1 MTCSGADAH
10 SLRVIHYLLRTG
22 PSARLLVAATAR
34 REEPDE
40 GHPLHD
46 LTTALQAHERFSEIE
61 LSRLS
66 REDTALLAERTTGV
80 PLDPAELERL
90 YGDSEGSPLFVV
102 EALQLGAPADAPKG
116 QAVVAGRL
124 ARLSPPAAALAGVAA
139 AIGRACTA
147 DVLAAAV
154 GLEEQ
159 GFVGALDELWRRGIV
174 RAHVG
179 PSAQVR

>member
-61 LSRLS
+61 LSR
-66 REDTALLAERTTGV
+66 EDTALLAERTTGV

-90 YGDSEGSPLFVV
+90 YGDIEGSPLFVV
-102 EALQLGAPADAPKG
+102 EAL
-116 QAVVAGRL
+116 
-124 ARLSPPAAALAGVAA
+124 
-139 AIGRACTA
+139 
-147 DVLAAAV
+147 
-154 GLEEQ
+154 
-159 GFVGALDELWRRGIV
+159 
-174 RAHVG
+174 
-179 PSAQVR
+179 